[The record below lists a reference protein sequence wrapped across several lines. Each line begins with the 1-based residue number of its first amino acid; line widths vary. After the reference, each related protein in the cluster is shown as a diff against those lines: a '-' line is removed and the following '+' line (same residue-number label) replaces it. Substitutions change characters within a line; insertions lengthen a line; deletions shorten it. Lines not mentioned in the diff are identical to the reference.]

1 VFSLGIAV
9 CLTHFDLPSQGTYTK
24 PGSIVVLCMYLGQL
38 AKIRD
43 EFRDSKISVVLDSRD
58 EEVLRDREGDVDTS
72 EEEPIVEVAEVKVT
86 DQVQLL
92 SSRHLVS
99 V

>member
-1 VFSLGIAV
+1 
-9 CLTHFDLPSQGTYTK
+9 
-24 PGSIVVLCMYLGQL
+24 MYLGQL

-58 EEVLRDREGDVDTS
+58 EEVLRDCEGDAKVR

-86 DQVQLL
+86 DQV
-92 SSRHLVS
+92 
-99 V
+99 

>member
-1 VFSLGIAV
+1 VQHLLRCVFTRGRTQFDSLRLA
-9 CLTHFDLPSQGTYTK
+9 SQGTYTK

-58 EEVLRDREGDVDTS
+58 EEVLRDREGDVEAR

-86 DQVQLL
+86 DQV
-92 SSRHLVS
+92 
-99 V
+99 